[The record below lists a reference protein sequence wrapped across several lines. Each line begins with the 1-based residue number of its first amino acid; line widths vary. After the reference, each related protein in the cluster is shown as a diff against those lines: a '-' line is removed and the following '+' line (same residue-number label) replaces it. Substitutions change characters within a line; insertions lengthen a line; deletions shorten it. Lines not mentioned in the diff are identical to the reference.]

1 MVKESLNIMRN
12 MSESDKYSN
21 KKKKEFVE
29 NLGKLLSYT
38 REPVTG
44 CKLINNDIVE
54 VLLDNGESRKVCIAG
69 DSYLAII
76 KDVLKM
82 QIFSY

>member
-1 MVKESLNIMRN
+1 MVKESLDIMKN
-12 MSESDKYSN
+12 MSESDKYLN
-21 KKKKEFVE
+21 KEEFVE

-54 VLLDNGESRKVCIAG
+54 VLLDDGESRKVCIAG

>member
-1 MVKESLNIMRN
+1 MVKESLDIMKNI
-12 MSESDKYSN
+12 SESDKYLN
-21 KKKKEFVE
+21 KKEFVE

-38 REPVTG
+38 REPVIG

-54 VLLDNGESRKVCIAG
+54 VLLDDGESRKVCIAG